1 MIRSIF
7 FILLLAILLVP
18 ISLTQPQFV
27 NASSKSPYDSGY
39 DHGCDDADISD
50 PDDRYINQPDR
61 GPSRHTNEF
70 MGGYNDGFQACIAGT
85 EDNTYDNNNNATI
98 PETGQTSEDN
108 FVWNTGIILLITLII
123 LAIIIAAIWKLTH
136 RRKKRQYFST
146 DVKREVLRNQ
156 DYKCTKCKKS
166 AGVWDYDHTD
176 GDRSNNDISN
186 CQALCPNCHAKKT
199 RGLLKEEIKSSFKVE
214 NPNNFCDCC
223 YCLRNLGHLYVEN

>member
-85 EDNTYDNNNNATI
+85 SMTAESRTVAY
-98 PETGQTSEDN
+98 
-108 FVWNTGIILLITLII
+108 LLSSLLFYQLTL
-123 LAIIIAAIWKLTH
+123 LSK
-136 RRKKRQYFST
+136 
-146 DVKREVLRNQ
+146 
-156 DYKCTKCKKS
+156 
-166 AGVWDYDHTD
+166 
-176 GDRSNNDISN
+176 
-186 CQALCPNCHAKKT
+186 
-199 RGLLKEEIKSSFKVE
+199 
-214 NPNNFCDCC
+214 
-223 YCLRNLGHLYVEN
+223 